1 MRPFREIIT
10 LACMI
15 GAFIANA
22 DDQVA
27 AKAKGPADRT
37 ADAQLHPLQG
47 RWEGAMVGDD
57 SQGKVTITIT
67 GDLLHF
73 HRDTNFWFKTT
84 IALPKDTDPKQL
96 HATIKVCPP
105 PQADG
110 VALEG
115 QVPKRAQDF
124 HGQLTS
130 ETCWSHPFKCR
141 CLASDGLATTRE
153 WPLRGSG
160 IWTITAMSTAS

>member
-10 LACMI
+10 LACII

-22 DDQVA
+22 GDQVA

-37 ADAQLHPLQG
+37 ADAQLQLLQG
-47 RWEGAMVGDD
+47 RWEGAMEGDD

-73 HRDTNFWFKTT
+73 RRDTNFWFKTT

-96 HATIKVCPP
+96 HATIKECPP
-105 PQADG
+105 PQADSLG
-110 VALEG
+110 KVVGAIFKIEDGELTLLTYDMSGEAPNTFAGGTSRYVVKRVG
-115 QVPKRAQDF
+115 QQKGKA
-124 HGQLTS
+124 
-130 ETCWSHPFKCR
+130 
-141 CLASDGLATTRE
+141 AATTYR
-153 WPLRGSG
+153 
-160 IWTITAMSTAS
+160 